1 MSSNLSFVILQS
13 IPEKSSEEIEKKR
26 IEIVQEFVHKM
37 ILNSNS
43 KEEDM
48 QILLRA
54 SEINAFLV
62 EIAKGSLI
70 IILAVHSLDTLEAI
84 QRLYLGGVLLE
95 AIRKDLLSEKRR
107 HHILQIVKMNG
118 AKDGDIKDSFF
129 DSLDFD
135 VEICPADFQFCHLNL
150 KAIRGRNVITIILII
165 SMPLLFDKSLQVI
178 YFVARV

>member
-48 QILLRA
+48 QILSRA

-95 AIRKDLLSEKRR
+95 AIRKDL
-107 HHILQIVKMNG
+107 
-118 AKDGDIKDSFF
+118 
-129 DSLDFD
+129 
-135 VEICPADFQFCHLNL
+135 
-150 KAIRGRNVITIILII
+150 VI
-165 SMPLLFDKSLQVI
+165 
-178 YFVARV
+178 